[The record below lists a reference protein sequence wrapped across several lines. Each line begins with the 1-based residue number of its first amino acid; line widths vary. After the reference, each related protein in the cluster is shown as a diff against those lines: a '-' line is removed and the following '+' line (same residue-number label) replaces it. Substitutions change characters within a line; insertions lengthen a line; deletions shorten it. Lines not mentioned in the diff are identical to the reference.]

1 MEEDEDVL
9 SSNDRADTV
18 PVGRVVDSGSYFT
31 PKHTDQLNSIISS
44 SPASPFESGPV
55 RWIQMDSKLRGTGRT
70 GTFICPSHL
79 VKSYESK
86 NAQNIGWH
94 TKIIGFQR

>member
-9 SSNDRADTV
+9 SSNNRADTV
-18 PVGRVVDSGSYFT
+18 PVGRVVESGSYFT

-44 SPASPFESGPV
+44 CRDQSGSV
-55 RWIQMDSKLRGTGRT
+55 RWTHMDSKSRGTGRT

-86 NAQNIGWH
+86 IAQNIGCH